1 MGTPSLKMEGAKEH
15 EPSGSSL
22 EKRSQSKTRNLIFS
36 RSLVKCSTVL
46 KFHTGSSVF
55 LMIGVLAPARS
66 PGVFSITTYGSLKP
80 LRSLASRPR
89 ASTIS
94 TSMIISCAP
103 IIFVCVSFLSVVH
116 NHNGKKETEGK
127 DSRKTQ
133 TLVFNAMTSMKQLF
147 LVA

>member
-103 IIFVCVSFLSVVH
+103 IIFVCVSPSCQSFTIT
-116 NHNGKKETEGK
+116 TEKGNR
-127 DSRKTQ
+127 RKGQSKNPNTH
-133 TLVFNAMTSMKQLF
+133 V
-147 LVA
+147 